1 MFVETCI
8 IFAAVISFCVL
19 FAAPRNEWFFCG
31 LGGSVS
37 WMAYQFLKSKNVHFA
52 FAVLGATVV
61 LALLAKLFA
70 ILRRHPA
77 TIYLLPGIF
86 PLVPGAGIYYTS
98 YFLIMGDWERF
109 SQMGVETFETAAA
122 IALGI
127 ILVSALPDRKKS

>member
-70 ILRRHPA
+70 LFDNQKLHFHLA
-77 TIYLLPGIF
+77 N
-86 PLVPGAGIYYTS
+86 
-98 YFLIMGDWERF
+98 
-109 SQMGVETFETAAA
+109 
-122 IALGI
+122 
-127 ILVSALPDRKKS
+127 